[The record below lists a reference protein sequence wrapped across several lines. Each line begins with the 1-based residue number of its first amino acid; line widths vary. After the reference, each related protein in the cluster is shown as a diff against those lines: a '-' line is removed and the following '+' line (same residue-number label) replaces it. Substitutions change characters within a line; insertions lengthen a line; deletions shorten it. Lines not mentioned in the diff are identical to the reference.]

1 MMPGTYY
8 WQRRLIVAE
17 ITSEMIKELREKTQA
32 GMLDCKKALVETN
45 GDMDKAVEML
55 RKKGLA
61 SADKKMGREVSQGI
75 VATYIHNN
83 KKIGVMIELL
93 TVTDF
98 VARNEAFEGLAKDV
112 CMQIAAANPLYIK
125 IEDVPK
131 DVVDKEREI
140 YREQMKDSG
149 KPANVVE
156 KIVEGKLNKYYSDV
170 CLLEQEFIKDQAVKI
185 KDLIKQK
192 IAVFGENIEVGK
204 FVRYQIGG

>member
-1 MMPGTYY
+1 M
-8 WQRRLIVAE
+8 AE
-17 ITSEMIKELREKTQA
+17 ITGDMIKALREKTQA

-61 SADKKMGREVSQGI
+61 SADKKMGREVTQGI
-75 VATYIHNN
+75 VASYVHSNN
-83 KKIGVMIELL
+83 KIGVLLELL

-98 VARNEAFEGLAKDV
+98 VARNEGFEGLAKDI
-112 CMQIAAANPLYIK
+112 CMQIAAANPLYVK
-125 IEDVPK
+125 IEDVPG
-131 DVVDKEREI
+131 DVIEKEREI

-149 KPANVVE
+149 KPANVID
-156 KIVEGKLNKYYSDV
+156 KIIDGKLNKFYADV
-170 CLLEQEFIKDQAVKI
+170 CLLEQEFIKDSAVKI

-204 FVRYQIGG
+204 FTRYQIGG

>member
-1 MMPGTYY
+1 
-8 WQRRLIVAE
+8 
-17 ITSEMIKELREKTQA
+17 MIKELRDKTQA
-32 GMLDCKKALVETN
+32 GMLDCKKALVETG
-45 GDMDKAVEML
+45 GDMDKAVELL

-61 SADKKMGREVSQGI
+61 SADKKMGREVTQGI
-75 VATYIHNN
+75 IASYIHSN
-83 KKIGVMIELL
+83 KKIGVLLELR

-98 VARNEAFEGLAKDV
+98 VARNEEFETLAREL
-112 CMQIAAANPLYIK
+112 CMQVAAASPLYIS

-131 DVVDKEREI
+131 EVIEKEREI

-156 KIVEGKLNKYYSDV
+156 KIVDGKLAKFYTDV
-170 CLLEQEFIKDQAVKI
+170 CLLEQNYIKDPGVKI

-192 IAVFGENIEVGK
+192 IAAFGENIEVGR

>member
-1 MMPGTYY
+1 M
-8 WQRRLIVAE
+8 AE
-17 ITSEMIKELREKTQA
+17 ITGDMIKELREKTQA

-61 SADKKMGREVSQGI
+61 SADKKMGREVTQGI
-75 VATYIHNN
+75 VASYVHSNN
-83 KKIGVMIELL
+83 KIGVLLELL

-98 VARNEAFEGLAKDV
+98 VARNEGFGELAKDI
-112 CMQIAAANPLYIK
+112 CMQIAAANPLYVR

-131 DVVDKEREI
+131 EVIDKEREI

-149 KPANVVE
+149 KPANVID
-156 KIVEGKLNKYYSDV
+156 KIIDGKLNKFYTDV
-170 CLLEQEFIKDQAVKI
+170 CLLEQEFIKDSAVKI

-204 FVRYQIGG
+204 FTRYQIGV

>member
-1 MMPGTYY
+1 MS
-8 WQRRLIVAE
+8 E

-32 GMLDCKKALVETN
+32 GMLDCKKALVETK

-61 SADKKMGREVSQGI
+61 SADKKMGREVTQGI
-75 VATYIHNN
+75 IATYVHTN
-83 KKIGVMIELL
+83 KKIGVLIELL

-98 VARNEAFEGLAKDV
+98 VARNEEFEALAKEL
-112 CMQIAAANPLYIK
+112 CMQIAAISPFYIK

-131 DVVDKEREI
+131 EVVDKEREI

-149 KPANVVE
+149 KPANVIE
-156 KIVEGKLNKYYSDV
+156 KIVDGKLNKFYTDV
-170 CLLEQEFIKDQAVKI
+170 CLLEQEYIKDSSVRI

-192 IAVFGENIEVGK
+192 IAAFGENIEVGR
-204 FVRYQIGG
+204 FIRYQIGM

>member
-1 MMPGTYY
+1 VP
-8 WQRRLIVAE
+8 E

-61 SADKKMGREVSQGI
+61 SADKKMGREVTQGI
-75 VATYIHNN
+75 IASYVHTN
-83 KKIGVMIELL
+83 KKIGVLIELL

-98 VARNEAFEGLAKDV
+98 VARNEEFEALAKEL
-112 CMQIAAANPLYIK
+112 CLQIAAVNPLYIK
-125 IEDVPK
+125 KEDVPK
-131 DVVDKEREI
+131 EVIDKEREI

-149 KPANVVE
+149 KPANVIE
-156 KIVEGKLNKYYSDV
+156 KIVDGKLNKFYTDV
-170 CLLEQEFIKDQAVKI
+170 CLLEQEYIKDSSVRI

-192 IAVFGENIEVGK
+192 IAAFGENIEVGR
-204 FVRYQIGG
+204 FMRYQIGM